1 LLARQSLT
9 AAIEAYAVRAF
20 IGDIWPLEQDV
31 PNGQQ
36 ERREAQAGEMRNGGS
51 KADEDNLAVYAE
63 LQPIDRHRSFIDHL
77 FVLRDR
83 GRLTGVGRNLFA
95 SPFSEI
101 ALVSRRPDDNKG
113 DNDGVAVWKAIH
125 LPPRFG
131 RQPRQHSFHGWML
144 GIRCRP
150 LDLDTGGAALA
161 GLSELF
167 TATVEGESESPFDP
181 IIGALDAWIDH
192 LRPRLNAA
200 TTLQLRTLE
209 LAAAV
214 EGALSA
220 SGLDRNRG
228 ASVASLAATVGVVPR
243 TLQRHFRNR
252 TGLAPKRYAAVQR
265 FSGALRQV
273 ALGSESLA
281 HIAAEAGYSD
291 QAHLTTDL
299 GRHAGLSPGRF
310 RAQAQR
316 QIVRDAVRFFKDV
329 DLQNRVRLLV
339 CDSGLADDEATDGKI
354 RSEGCKLRGSCPD
367 ELRAPNR
374 NGDVGH

>member
-1 LLARQSLT
+1 
-9 AAIEAYAVRAF
+9 
-20 IGDIWPLEQDV
+20 
-31 PNGQQ
+31 
-36 ERREAQAGEMRNGGS
+36 MRNDGG
-51 KADEDNLAVYAE
+51 KNYDANLAVYAE

-77 FVLRDR
+77 FVLRDH

-101 ALVSRRPDDNKG
+101 SLVGRRPHDDPG
-113 DNDGVAVWKAIH
+113 DNAGEVVWRAIH

-131 RQPRQHSFHGWML
+131 RQLRQHSFHGWML
-144 GIRCRP
+144 GVRCRP
-150 LDLDTGGAALA
+150 LNLDIGDAALA
-161 GLSELF
+161 KLSELF
-167 TATVEGESESPFDP
+167 TETLKGSPFDA
-181 IIGALDAWIDH
+181 IIGALDAWIEH
-192 LRPRLNAA
+192 LRPRFNAS
-200 TTLQLRTLE
+200 TTLQRHTREIAATL
-209 LAAAV
+209 

-220 SGLDRNRG
+220 SGMDRG
-228 ASVASLAATVGVVPR
+228 ASIASLAATVGVVPR
-243 TLQRHFRNR
+243 TLQRHFRKR

-273 ALGSESLA
+273 ALGRESLA

-299 GRHAGLSPGRF
+299 GRHAGLSPGQF
-310 RAQAQR
+310 RALARQ
-316 QIVRDAVRFFKDV
+316 QIVRDAVRFFKDA

-339 CDSGLADDEATDGKI
+339 CDSGVADDEATDGEI
-354 RSEGCKLRGSCPD
+354 RSEGRKLRGSCPD